1 MIKYIV
7 GYGRNR
13 SYNGKGFYIYK
24 CKKLY
29 PYESYRVLDI
39 IYHEDISSIEDIDKL
54 MTSNWGFDLNDP
66 DDDYLFEDQI
76 KLTSHQLVDF
86 IFTKNWSKTD

>member
-13 SYNGKGFYIYK
+13 SYYGKGFYIFKCEKLSPYK
-24 CKKLY
+24 
-29 PYESYRVLDI
+29 SYRVLDI
-39 IYHEDISSIEDIDKL
+39 IYHEDISSIKDMNVL

-66 DDDYLFEDQI
+66 SDDYSFESQV
-76 KLTSHQLVDF
+76 KLTSHQLVNF
-86 IFTKNWSKTD
+86 IFTKKLTKTE